1 MTRHLAVLFG
11 AALLFSSGAG
21 LVPAARSARPS
32 PVAAAQAS
40 NIAVNGFL
48 SVNRAQRGRTFQ
60 GAIVMEIPRGY
71 HVNANR
77 PLGKYAVPTTVR
89 IDAPRGV
96 RVSAVSFP
104 RAIVRRP
111 KFSQGEA
118 LALFEGRAVMRFSV
132 AVPADHPEG
141 MMEVRARV
149 RFQSCTDEVCYPPT
163 TRDVNLPIVVVGTGD
178 PVQRINGQ
186 IFGRGR

>member
-1 MTRHLAVLFG
+1 MRRVAVLCC
-11 AALLFSSGAG
+11 AALLFSSGRVA
-21 LVPAARSARPS
+21 PAARGVRPTR
-32 PVAAAQAS
+32 AAAAVQSS
-40 NIAVNGFL
+40 NINVNGFL

-77 PLGKYAVPTTVR
+77 PLGKYAVPTMVKV
-89 IDAPRGV
+89 DAPRGV

-118 LALFEGRAVMRFSV
+118 LALYEGRAVMRFTVS
-132 AVPADHPEG
+132 VPANHPEG
-141 MMEVRARV
+141 MMELRARV
-149 RFQSCTDEVCYPPT
+149 RFQSCTDEVCYPPA
-163 TRDVNLPIVVVGTGD
+163 TRDVNLPIVVVGTND
-178 PVQRINGQ
+178 SVQRINGRL
-186 IFGRGR
+186 FGRG